1 MLDVVLFVN
10 QFPEKYKQALNIT
23 NDMFMSYDIR
33 EYHITYKEKDDFMS
47 NRTNL
52 EKAQNNRQ
60 ALLENEVSNK
70 SDTLTEI
77 SLASLKS
84 NFTNVSNYVQL

>member
-1 MLDVVLFVN
+1 
-10 QFPEKYKQALNIT
+10 
-23 NDMFMSYDIR
+23 
-33 EYHITYKEKDDFMS
+33 MS

-60 ALLENEVSNK
+60 ALPENEVSNK